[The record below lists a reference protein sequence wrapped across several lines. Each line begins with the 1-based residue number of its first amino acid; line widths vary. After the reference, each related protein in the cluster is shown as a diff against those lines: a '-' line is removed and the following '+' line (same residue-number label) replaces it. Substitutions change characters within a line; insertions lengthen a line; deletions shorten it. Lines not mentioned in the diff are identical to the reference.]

1 MLPKTF
7 LPIFSIK
14 LFIFK
19 LGRKIKEGNTRPKI
33 DLVLSP
39 SFPTN
44 TTLLF
49 MMVEFGN
56 NSVLCYYGTWSRWVM
71 KETFLSLIFLNVI
84 AVLYS
89 LTFKYPN
96 SLNIVWKLNYRML
109 CKFFNIETKM
119 ETGCHIRKKKLLIDG
134 GKRL

>member
-1 MLPKTF
+1 MSKNNLLYWLCKKIFFLSIQCYPKTI

-33 DLVLSP
+33 WFGSVSFFPHKYYSTLHDGGIWEQFCVVLLW
-39 SFPTN
+39 N
-44 TTLLF
+44 
-49 MMVEFGN
+49 M
-56 NSVLCYYGTWSRWVM
+56 WSRWVM

-96 SLNIVWKLNYRML
+96 SLKYCLKVELQNVMQI
-109 CKFFNIETKM
+109 F
-119 ETGCHIRKKKLLIDG
+119 
-134 GKRL
+134 